1 MESDGEWM
9 IVSKFRKA
17 VYEKIQVASGMPIE
31 IVETM
36 LATLEPSD
44 NSSEQVP
51 LKHKEQN

>member
-1 MESDGEWM
+1 M
-9 IVSKFRKA
+9 IVSEFRKA
-17 VYEKIQVASGMPIE
+17 VCEKIQVASGMPIE

>member
-1 MESDGEWM
+1 M

-17 VYEKIQVASGMPIE
+17 VCEKIRVASGMPIE
-31 IVETM
+31 IVEMM
-36 LATLEPSD
+36 LATLEPTGSD